1 MYLLAYE
8 TETSRDRTGPRR
20 DRVQER
26 RAGVR
31 TLSPTG
37 VGFILPYWKMGF
49 SLVWGMDWGE
59 EAMASDSSRFTSSQ
73 LDTQR

>member
-1 MYLLAYE
+1 MKTRHPEVELALDV
-8 TETSRDRTGPRR
+8 TESKNA
-20 DRVQER
+20 ER
-26 RAGVR
+26 VR

-37 VGFILPYWKMGF
+37 VGFILPYWKVGF
-49 SLVWGMDWGE
+49 SLVWGMDWEE

>member
-8 TETSRDRTGPRR
+8 TETSRGRTGPR
-20 DRVQER
+20 R